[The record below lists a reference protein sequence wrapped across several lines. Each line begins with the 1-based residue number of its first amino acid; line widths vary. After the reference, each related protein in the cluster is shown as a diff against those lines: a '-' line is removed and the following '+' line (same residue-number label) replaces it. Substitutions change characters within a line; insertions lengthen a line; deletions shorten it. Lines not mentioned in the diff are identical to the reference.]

1 MTRHVALLALLLAAA
16 MSGCAMQAQ
25 RDAGPE
31 PDRNASKS
39 AIAGIDAFDPWE
51 PFNRKVFKVNKAFDD
66 AVFKP
71 AARGYV
77 RVVPQPVR
85 RGVGNVIN
93 NLKQPVVAINALL
106 QGKPKQAGHA
116 VGRFLMNS
124 TVGVA
129 GIFDVASKAHVPYHE
144 NDFGQT
150 FALWGWDR
158 SRYLV
163 IPLLGASTVRDTT
176 GRLTSTQVDL
186 VRTVW
191 RELGWGAAVIVPLHA
206 RASALPN
213 EAFSEGAP
221 DEYALL
227 RDVFFQRRACQ
238 IRDCS
243 QDLPD
248 YEMPEDLMP
257 EEAASED

>member
-1 MTRHVALLALLLAAA
+1 MKRVAFALLAMLAL
-16 MSGCAMQAQ
+16 SGCAMKAQ
-25 RDAGPE
+25 RGESADA
-31 PDRNASKS
+31 DRNASKS
-39 AIAGIDAFDPWE
+39 AIAGIDAYDPWE

-77 RVVPQPVR
+77 KVVPQPVR

-93 NLKQPVVAINALL
+93 NLKQPVVAINAIL

-116 VGRFLMNS
+116 VGRFLLNA

-150 FALWGWDR
+150 FALWGWKR

-163 IPLLGASTVRDTT
+163 VPLLGASTVRDGV

-186 VRTVW
+186 MRTVW
-191 RELGWGAAVIVPLHA
+191 REAGWGAAVIVPLHA

-248 YEMPEDLMP
+248 YELPDDAAPAEPEP
-257 EEAASED
+257 E

>member
-1 MTRHVALLALLLAAA
+1 MKRHLAVLALLFACAA
-16 MSGCAMQAQ
+16 SGCAMQAQ
-25 RDAGPE
+25 RAEAPEADA
-31 PDRNASKS
+31 RNASKS
-39 AIAGIDAFDPWE
+39 AIAGIDAYDPWE

-93 NLKQPVVAINALL
+93 NLRQPVVALNALL
-106 QGKPKQAGHA
+106 QGEPRQAGHA
-116 VGRFLMNS
+116 VGRFVLNT

-129 GIFDVASKAHVPYHE
+129 GIFDVASKAKIPYHE

-150 FALWGWDR
+150 FATWGWRR

-163 IPLLGASTVRDTT
+163 VPLFGASTVRDAL
-176 GRLTSTQVDL
+176 GRVTSTQVDL

-191 RELGWGAAVIVPLHA
+191 REAGWGAAIVIPLHA

-243 QDLPD
+243 QDLLD

-257 EEAASED
+257 EEN

>member
-1 MTRHVALLALLLAAA
+1 MSRPIAALALLLALAG
-16 MSGCAMQAQ
+16 SGCAMKAQ
-25 RDAGPE
+25 REEIAPV
-31 PDRNASKS
+31 DRAASKS
-39 AIAGIDAFDPWE
+39 AIAGIDAYDPWE
-51 PFNRKVFKVNKAFDD
+51 PFNRKVFAANKAFDD

-77 RVVPQPVR
+77 KVVPQPVR

-93 NLKQPVVAINALL
+93 NLKQPVVALNAIL

-116 VGRFLMNS
+116 VGRFLLNS
-124 TVGVA
+124 TVGIA

-150 FALWGWDR
+150 FAIWGWKR

-163 IPLLGASTVRDTT
+163 VPLFGASTVRDGL

-191 RELGWGAAVIVPLHA
+191 REAGWGAAIVIPLHA

-221 DEYALL
+221 DEYVLL

-243 QDLPD
+243 QDLPE
-248 YEMPEDLMP
+248 YELPEDLMP
-257 EEAASED
+257 DEAAKE